1 MDAGALPEVQPP
13 RGTRSCALL
22 GCSCVVWDGAAAEP
36 ELLSIQCLLLAPSDS
51 AGCGWIDLDAR
62 GGALVLCKILFASI
76 CDLKAHAQEAHVCP
90 AWIPLGSW
98 HAAFCMAFV
107 Q

>member
-22 GCSCVVWDGAAAEP
+22 GCSCVVWDGAAAEL

-62 GGALVLCKILFASI
+62 GGALV
-76 CDLKAHAQEAHVCP
+76 QN
-90 AWIPLGSW
+90 
-98 HAAFCMAFV
+98 FV
-107 Q
+107 RFHLQP